1 MGVESIG
8 VGGFIHQLSS
18 QGRSLTD
25 SNLLLV
31 LIGVVNSVDF
41 WRFIIC
47 FCDVLFAICVSVKIL
62 SYHLGRNRLCWS
74 TRSLCCVGSAW
85 VVLMLGLD

>member
-1 MGVESIG
+1 VGVESIG
-8 VGGFIHQLSS
+8 VGGFINQLSL
-18 QGRSLTD
+18 QGRSLRD

-47 FCDVLFAICVSVKIL
+47 FCDVLFAICVSVKVL
-62 SYHLGRNRLCWS
+62 PYHLGRNRLRWS
-74 TRSLCCVGSAW
+74 TRSLCCVGSAS
-85 VVLMLGLD
+85 VVLMIGLD